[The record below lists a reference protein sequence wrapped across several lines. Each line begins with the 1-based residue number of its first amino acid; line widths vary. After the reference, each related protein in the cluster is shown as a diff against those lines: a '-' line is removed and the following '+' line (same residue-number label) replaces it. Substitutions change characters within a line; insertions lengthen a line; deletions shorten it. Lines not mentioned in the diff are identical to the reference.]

1 MDQVLHV
8 IRAAGA
14 LLCAT
19 ALVTGCTTETSSRAT
34 PVPSASPPPKARTVE
49 IASVRFTFPEDWS
62 YANGIARPPV
72 APATKCELRFGAPE
86 TASKPDPWF
95 DGAWRSL
102 LIAYKTEH
110 EVPRVASTRPT
121 YELKTVGATLIAP
134 GGEHV
139 DVFFLALINVA
150 SARALP
156 LAFVCAD
163 HAAFE
168 AHRDAART
176 IAETATW
183 LEGDV
188 PLTETP
194 LASGGWKSLAGF

>member
-1 MDQVLHV
+1 MRAIVL
-8 IRAAGA
+8 IAAA
-14 LLCAT
+14 LAI
-19 ALVTGCTTETSSRAT
+19 GCTSSETASRAT
-34 PVPSASPPPKARTVE
+34 PAASPTPPKAKTVE
-49 IASVRFTFPEDWS
+49 IASVRFTFPEDWT
-62 YANGIARPPV
+62 YANGVARPPV
-72 APATKCELRFGAPE
+72 PPATKCELRFGAPE

-102 LIAYKTEH
+102 LIAYETEH
-110 EVPRVASTRPT
+110 EVPRVASSRPT
-121 YELKTVGATLIAP
+121 YELKTVGATLIAKD
-134 GGEHV
+134 GTHV
-139 DVFFLALINVA
+139 DLFFLALINVA
-150 SARALP
+150 SSRALP
-156 LAFVCAD
+156 LAFVCTD

-194 LASGGWKSLAGF
+194 LASGGWKSLSGLGAVKDPG